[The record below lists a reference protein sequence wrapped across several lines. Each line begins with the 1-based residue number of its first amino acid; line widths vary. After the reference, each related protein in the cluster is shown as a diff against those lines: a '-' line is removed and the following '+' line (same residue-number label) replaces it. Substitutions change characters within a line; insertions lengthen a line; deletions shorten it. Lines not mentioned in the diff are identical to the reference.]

1 MRRSFAGL
9 LGLVALCFSLLAPA
23 ATLLAADLNTPM
35 TVSVVVDGSLP
46 GFSQNQL
53 DAYVVQQMNAA
64 HVAAWRFEA
73 SATGAPAAN
82 RIVWHFKLL
91 PYAGGS
97 VRYIGP
103 AVNRMKD
110 MFGVRR
116 SVGVDAKIYLD
127 GQYQTSTF
135 DQATIRGGGEDQD
148 LSKVIQ
154 RVLRSIVANALAGTH
169 GGASLA
175 AFKT

>member
-9 LGLVALCFSLLAPA
+9 LGLIALGLGLQVQA
-23 ATLLAADLNTPM
+23 ATLAAADLNTPM
-35 TVSVVVDGSLP
+35 TVAVVVEGSLP
-46 GFSQNQL
+46 GFSQDQL
-53 DAYVVQQMNAA
+53 DAYVVQEMRAA
-64 HVAAWRFEA
+64 HITAWHFETDP
-73 SATGAPAAN
+73 TGAPAAN

-110 MFGVRR
+110 LFGIRR
-116 SVGVDAKIYLD
+116 AVGIDAKIYLG

-135 DQATIRGGGEDQD
+135 DQATIRGGGEDED
-148 LSKVIQ
+148 LGKVIQ
-154 RVLRSIVANALAGTH
+154 RVLRSIVANALAGTR
-169 GGASLA
+169 GPSLA
-175 AFKT
+175 AFRT